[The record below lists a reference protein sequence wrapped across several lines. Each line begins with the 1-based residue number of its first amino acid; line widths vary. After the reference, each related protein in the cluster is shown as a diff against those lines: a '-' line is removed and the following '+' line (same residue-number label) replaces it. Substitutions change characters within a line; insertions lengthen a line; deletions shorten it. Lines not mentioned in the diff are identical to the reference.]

1 MRARPQDRFYFTE
14 LSLANVR
21 AFKSEQIL
29 VLTDRRGHPARWTL
43 ILGENGVGKTTL
55 LQCLVRMRP
64 IPGFKRDDEGNV
76 ATSGTDAGT
85 PDYVDPELAQHA
97 NPEIETF
104 IRRGTKDAASIH
116 ATLSNAALSGRHG
129 TKPKKLGVGAVIEHK
144 GGELEKVGFD
154 QFKFSLKNEGPIV
167 IAYGAG
173 RHIGHSNILTIQDRD
188 PNESLF
194 TDAMDLYDAA
204 EIIGRMHYATLA
216 EQDKNR
222 NRNAKADQN
231 RKRKSKAVDKARYE
245 AMVSAIAALLPDVS
259 REDIEVSGPE
269 IPGLSNLQR
278 GIHVRTPSGQV
289 ALVDLSIGYQTMVAW
304 TADLAWRLFGA
315 YPTSSAPLSEPAIVL
330 IDEIDLHLH
339 PQWQRSLRSHLVKHF
354 PAVQFIATTHSPIT
368 AQESIAAGENVNV
381 VRWDG
386 HEANIINNP
395 LESNEWRVD
404 QVLVSDLFGFSAARS
419 LQAEAKLARRTAL
432 IRKPSLAPEE
442 QRELKR
448 LDTVAS
454 RLPTALSP
462 EEQRVRDALRNIKPP
477 RHGKRR

>member
-1 MRARPQDRFYFTE
+1 MRARSQDRFYFTE

-29 VLTDRRGHPARWTL
+29 KLADCRGHPARWTL

-64 IPGFKRDDEGNV
+64 IPGFKRDATGNV
-76 ATSGTDAGT
+76 AASGTAGK

-97 NPEIETF
+97 NLEMITF
-104 IRRGTKDAASIH
+104 IRRGTNDAASIH
-116 ATLSNAALSGRHG
+116 ATLSNVALSNQRG
-129 TKPKKLGVGAVIEHK
+129 TSSTQLEVGAVIEHK
-144 GGELEKVGFD
+144 GGKLKKVSFV
-154 QFKFSLKNEGPIV
+154 QVEFALKKQGPVV

-194 TDAMDLYDAA
+194 TEAMDLYDAA
-204 EIIGRMHYATLA
+204 EVLGRMHYATLVEQGQERSPEA
-216 EQDKNR
+216 E
-222 NRNAKADQN
+222 
-231 RKRKSKAVDKARYE
+231 AVDKARFE
-245 AMVSAIAALLPDVS
+245 AMVSAIAALLPGVS
-259 REDIEVSGPE
+259 REDIDVRGPE
-269 IPGLSNLQR
+269 IPSLSKLQR

-289 ALVDLSIGYQTMVAW
+289 ALADLSIGYQTMVAW

-315 YPTSSAPLSEPAIVL
+315 YPKSSAPLSEPAIVL

-339 PQWQRSLRSHLVKHF
+339 PQWQRSLRAHLVEHF
-354 PAVQFIATTHSPIT
+354 PAVQFIATTHSPVT

-395 LESNEWRVD
+395 LEPNEWRVD
-404 QVLVSDLFGFSAARS
+404 QVLVSDLFDFGAARS
-419 LQAEAKLARRTAL
+419 LKAEARLARRTAL
-432 IRKPSLAPEE
+432 IQKRSLAPEE
-442 QRELKR
+442 RLELR
-448 LDTVAS
+448 QLDADAA

-462 EEQRVRDALRNIKPP
+462 EEQRVRDALRDIKPA
-477 RHGKRR
+477 RRG